1 MKIICANWTFYGESP
16 MMHSLLITNVA
27 ASPSKTALGQLESI
41 TSNGDNVLPILVVLF
56 LIVIKVIDL
65 FVKSW
70 ISTYLKK
77 KAENFATKEDFKEIL
92 ELERITTREIESI
105 KRQIATGA
113 WIDQRR
119 WDLKREL
126 YSKLLEVFHELRK
139 TTANVATTYSLA
151 QDKDFIERNKEF
163 YDGQKKKQLELLDEA
178 GRLTAVAALIVDE
191 EAINAV
197 EAFRQEASVLDVKS
211 DPYRYMMGLCDSA
224 DRVYRLLL
232 KEARQ
237 DLLGVNSVKST

>member
-1 MKIICANWTFYGESP
+1 MLMILNLFV
-16 MMHSLLITNVA
+16 LL
-27 ASPSKTALGQLESI
+27 G
-41 TSNGDNVLPILVVLF
+41 ILVIVW
-56 LIVIKVIDL
+56 LI
-65 FVKSW
+65 KSW
-70 ISTYLKK
+70 IPEYLKK
-77 KAENFATKEDFKEIL
+77 KAENFATKEDFQEIL
-92 ELERITTREIESI
+92 ELEKITTREIESI
-105 KRQIATGA
+105 RGQISTGA

-139 TTANVATTYSLA
+139 TTISVATTYSPE

-163 YDGQKKKQLELLDEA
+163 YDGQKKKQRELLDEA

-191 EAINAV
+191 KALNAV
-197 EAFRQEASVLDVKS
+197 DAFRQEGSVLDAENN
-211 DPYRYMMGLCDSA
+211 PYRYMMGLCDSA

-237 DLLGVNSVKST
+237 DLLGVNSAKSA

>member
-1 MKIICANWTFYGESP
+1 M
-16 MMHSLLITNVA
+16 
-27 ASPSKTALGQLESI
+27 
-41 TSNGDNVLPILVVLF
+41 TSSGDNVLMTLNLFVLFGILV
-56 LIVIKVIDL
+56 IVWL
-65 FVKSW
+65 VKSW
-70 ISTYLKK
+70 IPKYLKK
-77 KAENFATKEDFKEIL
+77 KAENFATKEDFQKIL
-92 ELERITTREIESI
+92 ELEKITTREIESI
-105 KRQIATGA
+105 RGQISTGT

-139 TTANVATTYSLA
+139 TTINVATTYSPE

-163 YDGQKKKQLELLDEA
+163 YDGQKKKQRELLDEA

-191 EAINAV
+191 KALNAV
-197 EAFRQEASVLDVKS
+197 EAFRQEASALDAEN
-211 DPYRYMMGLCDSA
+211 DPYRYMMDLCDSA

-237 DLLGVNSVKST
+237 DLLGVNSAKSA